1 LDWVVAARPNPI
13 TGEEVSAPFVLAPG
27 QRHPDLPPTSRGPF
41 IRIASAQTD
50 GQIALMEVQLPP
62 LTAGPNL
69 HVHANEDEMF
79 YVLGGVMT
87 VQIGEELHDIAAGG
101 LAWGARGTAHAY
113 ANRANEPL
121 RLLIQLIPAGTE
133 ELFAEMGAYLQ
144 NIVGAPDEEVTAA
157 IMARYGGTRVGPRIP
172 IL

>member
-1 LDWVVAARPNPI
+1 M
-13 TGEEVSAPFVLAPG
+13 SAPFVLEPG
-27 QRHPDLPPTSRGPF
+27 QRHPAVPPTDFGPF
-41 IRIASAQTD
+41 MRMTSAQTD
-50 GQIALMEVQLPP
+50 GLMALREARLPP

-87 VQIGEELHDIAAGG
+87 VQIGDELHEIASGG

-113 ANRANEPL
+113 ANRAKEPL
-121 RLLIQLIPAGTE
+121 RLLIQLIPGGTE

-144 NIVGAPDEEVTAA
+144 SVDGAPDEKDTAA
-157 IMARYGGTRVGPRIP
+157 IMARYGGTRIGPPISIP
-172 IL
+172 

>member
-1 LDWVVAARPNPI
+1 MTARPNAV

-27 QRHPDLPPTSRGPF
+27 QRHPDLPPISWGPF
-41 IRIASAQTD
+41 IRVASAHTD
-50 GQIALMEVQLPP
+50 GLMALMEVQLPP

-87 VQIGEELHDIAAGG
+87 VQIGEELHEIAAGG

-121 RLLIQLIPAGTE
+121 RLLIQLIPGGSE

-144 NIVGAPDEEVTAA
+144 NVDGAPDEEVTAA
-157 IMARYGGTRVGPRIP
+157 IMAGYGATRVGPRISIP
-172 IL
+172 